1 MKLPIICFNK
11 KDLEEIE
18 KKVFKNPNKGYS
30 ISLKKLE
37 EEKVVIV
44 DQIKE
49 LGDSPRYQC
58 YPILPEDCS
67 CCSKAESFICSRWWQ
82 GDFAE
87 DRPEIDI
94 DKEDKD
100 WAYEGPVFENV
111 NLLVDNYQE
120 INLKLLQMKVWSKKN
135 KSART
140 LAFIGAIQKDEHT
153 YRCALVLAQL
163 GYDSPDWAREVYN
176 SDIVWMSEFL
186 PEVVE
191 IPSGRK
197 EVQLFKKSLNKV
209 LRDTKEIPLSVRG
222 VWLAFIAG
230 HLSEKWGFS
239 QDILQSWLEKI
250 ISKL

>member
-1 MKLPIICFNK
+1 MKLPIICFNQD
-11 KDLEEIE
+11 DL
-18 KKVFKNPNKGYS
+18 KKV
-30 ISLKKLE
+30 
-37 EEKVVIV
+37 EEKIFRNPYKAVSITLKEVEGLRFIEN
-44 DQIKE
+44 IKE
-49 LGDSPRYQC
+49 IGDFTPRFQC
-58 YPILPEDCS
+58 FPILPEECS
-67 CCSKAESFICSRWWQ
+67 NCRKAESTVCSRWWL
-82 GDFAE
+82 GDWAD
-87 DRPEIDI
+87 DRPISDE
-94 DKEDKD
+94 EDKD

-120 INLKLLQMKVWSKKN
+120 INIELLQMKVWSKKN

-140 LAFIGAIQKDEHT
+140 LAFIGAVQKDEHT